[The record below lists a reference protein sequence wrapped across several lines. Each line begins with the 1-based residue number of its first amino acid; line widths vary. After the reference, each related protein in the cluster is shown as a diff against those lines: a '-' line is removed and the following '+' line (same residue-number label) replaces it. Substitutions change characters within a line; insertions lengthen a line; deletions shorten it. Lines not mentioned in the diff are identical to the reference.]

1 MVNINKLT
9 LVTPPLQD
17 KSPYRKYLG
26 RRLAGKELSVSHPP
40 RLLLQL
46 HALTDNPMSLTITED
61 ITVSAELE
69 AQLPSSETFL
79 YAGDADSTTITIPA
93 GVNVVKAYAG
103 RGQGNPYMQLYHDN
117 NVLWSGGVITYVGVT
132 PNKSYKLLYVGPLED
147 PSVSY
152 IYWYV
157 SYSSSINQ
165 QTPSVTDY

>member
-1 MVNINKLT
+1 MFNKLIRGG
-9 LVTPPLQD
+9 QAD
-17 KSPYRKYLG
+17 
-26 RRLAGKELSVSHPP
+26 KELSVSRLP

-46 HALTDNPMSLTITED
+46 HALTDNPMN
-61 ITVSAELE
+61 ITVTGNITVGATLK

-79 YAGDADSTTITIPA
+79 YAGNANSTTITIPA

-117 NVLWSGGVITYVGVT
+117 NVLWSDGVITYVGVT
-132 PNKSYKLLYVGPLED
+132 LNKSYTLLYVGPLED

>member
-1 MVNINKLT
+1 MFNKLIRGG
-9 LVTPPLQD
+9 Q
-17 KSPYRKYLG
+17 
-26 RRLAGKELSVSHPP
+26 AGKELSVSHPP

-46 HALTDNPMSLTITED
+46 HALTDNPMN
-61 ITVSAELE
+61 ITVTGNITVGATLK

-79 YAGDADSTTITIPA
+79 YAGNANSTTITIPA

-117 NVLWSGGVITYVGVT
+117 NVLWSDGVITYVGVT
-132 PNKSYKLLYVGPLED
+132 PNKSYTLLYVGPLED
-147 PSVSY
+147 PAVSY

>member
-1 MVNINKLT
+1 MA
-9 LVTPPLQD
+9 D
-17 KSPYRKYLG
+17 
-26 RRLAGKELSVSHPP
+26 KELSVSHPP